1 MSKGSYM
8 KDEMIIELYWNRSEK
23 AISETDK
30 KYGAYCYRVSFNV
43 LSNKEDAEECVSDTY
58 LKTWNS
64 IPPTRPT
71 RFMAFLGKITRNI
84 SLNLLKMNTTKKRGG
99 DLVRVIEE
107 ELDECAPKN
116 PVEEEVNRG
125 LLLDCINAYLNRQ
138 TEIKANIFVRRY
150 WYMDTVKAISDR
162 YKMNESTVSTILMK
176 MRKELREYLMKEGF
190 TYEWS

>member
-1 MSKGSYM
+1 MSKGNCM
-8 KDEMIIELYWNRSEK
+8 NDEMIIELFWNRSEN

-71 RFMAFLGKITRNI
+71 RLMAFLGKIARNI
-84 SLNLLKMNTTKKRGG
+84 SLNLLKMNTAKKRGG
-99 DLVRVIEE
+99 DLVKVIEE
-107 ELDECAPKN
+107 ELDECAPQN

-125 LLLDCINAYLNRQ
+125 LVLDCINSYLGRQ
-138 TEIKANIFVRRY
+138 TELKANIFVRRY
-150 WYMDTVKAISDR
+150 WYMDTIKAISNR
-162 YKMNESTVSTILMK
+162 YKMNENTVSTILMK
-176 MRKELREYLMKEGF
+176 MRNELKENLMKEGF
-190 TYEWS
+190 EV

>member
-1 MSKGSYM
+1 MN
-8 KDEMIIELYWNRSEK
+8 DEMIIELFWNRSEN

-71 RFMAFLGKITRNI
+71 RLMAFLGKIARNI
-84 SLNLLKMNTTKKRGG
+84 SLNLLKMNTAKKRGG
-99 DLVRVIEE
+99 DLVKVIEE
-107 ELDECAPKN
+107 ELDECAPRN

-125 LLLDCINAYLNRQ
+125 LVLDCINSYLGRQ
-138 TEIKANIFVRRY
+138 TELKANIFVRRY
-150 WYMDTVKAISDR
+150 WYMDTIKAISNR
-162 YKMNESTVSTILMK
+162 YKMNENTVSTILMK
-176 MRKELREYLMKEGF
+176 MRNELKENLMKEGF
-190 TYEWS
+190 EV

>member
-1 MSKGSYM
+1 MSKGNCM
-8 KDEMIIELYWNRSEK
+8 NDEMIIELFWNRSEN

-71 RFMAFLGKITRNI
+71 RLMAFLGKIARNI
-84 SLNLLKMNTTKKRGG
+84 SLNLLKMNTAKKRGG
-99 DLVRVIEE
+99 DLVKVIEE
-107 ELDECAPKN
+107 ELDECAPQN

-125 LLLDCINAYLNRQ
+125 LVLDCINSYLNRQ
-138 TEIKANIFVRRY
+138 TELKANIFVRRY
-150 WYMDTVKAISDR
+150 WYMDTIKAISNR
-162 YKMNESTVSTILMK
+162 YKMNENTVSTILMK
-176 MRKELREYLMKEGF
+176 MRNELKENLMKEGF
-190 TYEWS
+190 EV

>member
-1 MSKGSYM
+1 M

-30 KYGAYCYRVSFNV
+30 KYGAYCQRVSFNV

-138 TEIKANIFVRRY
+138 IEIKANIFVRRY

-176 MRKELREYLMKEGF
+176 MRKELREYLIKEGF
-190 TYEWS
+190 TYEWR